1 MRCLF
6 LQQLFHQCCWGLSLV
21 DLILKNIIQIFLL
34 KIGIM
39 TIIATINDAISKGF
53 KLDNKFF
60 VCIKIFKN

>member
-34 KIGIM
+34 KIEYDYK
-39 TIIATINDAISKGF
+39 IIHISDFHLKF
-53 KLDNKFF
+53 KSKDN
-60 VCIKIFKN
+60 